1 MTWPDRRRF
10 VGSESE
16 FGTERSLERL
26 EAAEGKELRHVGF
39 TAEGGEH
46 SCEVGGRRDRG
57 PETPADRFSRRR
69 APEVVVAPTRTG
81 RLGDDL
87 ELARRAVQS
96 SGVSLPA

>member
-1 MTWPDRRRF
+1 M
-10 VGSESE
+10 
-16 FGTERSLERL
+16 TERSLECL
-26 EAAEGKELRHVGF
+26 EAAEGEELRHVGF
-39 TAEGGEH
+39 AAEGGEH

-57 PETPADRFSRRR
+57 AEALADRFSGRC
-69 APEVVVAPTRTG
+69 AAEVVVAAARAG